1 MSTRDIDGVVRWD
14 RPCDFTK
21 GGVVVTIAELG
32 MLLGRVVMVLC
43 LKMSDVVA
51 VLCVL
56 LREVVVKLCF
66 RLDVWGKG
74 GVGKLV
80 LNVIV
85 DWQGLC
91 MWGLEMGG
99 GVEYRGRKKW

>member
-1 MSTRDIDGVVRWD
+1 
-14 RPCDFTK
+14 
-21 GGVVVTIAELG
+21 

-51 VLCVL
+51 ELCVL

-80 LNVIV
+80 LNVMVV
-85 DWQGLC
+85 D
-91 MWGLEMGG
+91 
-99 GVEYRGRKKW
+99 